1 MTKNICGGKGA
12 KKRARKYVN
21 NRNQPRQ
28 MIYKKSDQEYARL
41 TKALGCNRFTCVCN
55 DGETRM
61 AHIPGSLRWTRF
73 REEDYVI
80 VSIRI
85 GIDFSKCD
93 ILHKYNPTEVKQLEE
108 EKLIDEI
115 IPKNIQINE
124 DEFIES
130 LEQEPKDDE
139 VNRINIEIDDIVFD
153 DI

>member
-28 MIYKKSDQEYARL
+28 MIYKKPDQEYARL
-41 TKALGCNRFTCVCN
+41 TKALGCNRFTCVCA

-85 GIDFSKCD
+85 GIDLSKCD
-93 ILHKYNPTEVKQLEE
+93 ILHKYNPTEVKQLED

-115 IPKNIQINE
+115 LDKKNQIEEDDFMESLVQESNNQEENQIN
-124 DEFIES
+124 
-130 LEQEPKDDE
+130 
-139 VNRINIEIDDIVFD
+139 INIDNDVFD

>member
-28 MIYKKSDQEYARL
+28 MIYKKPDQEYARL
-41 TKALGCNRFTCVCN
+41 TKALGCNRFTCVCA

-85 GIDFSKCD
+85 GIDLSKCD
-93 ILHKYNPTEVKQLEE
+93 ILHKYNPTEVKQLED

-115 IPKNIQINE
+115 LDKKNQIKEDDFMESLVQESNNQEENQIN
-124 DEFIES
+124 
-130 LEQEPKDDE
+130 
-139 VNRINIEIDDIVFD
+139 INIDNDVFD

>member
-28 MIYKKSDQEYARL
+28 MIYKKPDQEYARL
-41 TKALGCNRFTCVCN
+41 TKALGCNRFTCVCA

-85 GIDFSKCD
+85 GIDLSKCD

-115 IPKNIQINE
+115 LDKNNQIKEN
-124 DEFIES
+124 EFIES
-130 LEQEPKDDE
+130 LEQEPNNQE
-139 VNRINIEIDDIVFD
+139 ENQININIDNDIFD

>member
-28 MIYKKSDQEYARL
+28 MIYKKPDQEYARL

-55 DGETRM
+55 DGETRI

-93 ILHKYNPTEVKQLEE
+93 ILHKYNPTEVRQLEE

-115 IPKNIQINE
+115 IDKKIEINE
-124 DEFIES
+124 SEFIES
-130 LEQEPKDDE
+130 LDYEPKDE
-139 VNRINIEIDDIVFD
+139 EENKININVDDNVFD

>member
-28 MIYKKSDQEYARL
+28 MIYKKPDQEYARL
-41 TKALGCNRFTCVCN
+41 TKALGCNRFTCVCA

-85 GIDFSKCD
+85 GIDLSKCD
-93 ILHKYNPTEVKQLEE
+93 ILHKYNPTEVKQLED

-115 IPKNIQINE
+115 LDKKNQIKE
-124 DEFIES
+124 DDFIES
-130 LEQEPKDDE
+130 LVQESNNQE
-139 VNRINIEIDDIVFD
+139 ENQININIDNDVFD

>member
-1 MTKNICGGKGA
+1 MTKNFCGGKGA

-28 MIYKKSDQEYARL
+28 MVYKKPDQEYARL
-41 TKALGCNRFTCVCN
+41 TKALGCNRFSCVCN
-55 DGETRM
+55 DGETRI

-73 REEDYVI
+73 REQDYVI

-85 GIDFSKCD
+85 GIDISKCD
-93 ILHKYNPTEVKQLEE
+93 ILHKYNPTEVKQLDEE
-108 EKLIDEI
+108 NLIDEI
-115 IPKNIQINE
+115 IENNIQINE

-130 LEQEPKDDE
+130 LEQEREDDKE
-139 VNRINIEIDDIVFD
+139 GNIDININDVVFD

>member
-1 MTKNICGGKGA
+1 
-12 KKRARKYVN
+12 
-21 NRNQPRQ
+21 
-28 MIYKKSDQEYARL
+28 
-41 TKALGCNRFTCVCN
+41 
-55 DGETRM
+55 M

-85 GIDFSKCD
+85 GIDLSKCD

-115 IPKNIQINE
+115 LDKNNQIKEN
-124 DEFIES
+124 EFIES
-130 LEQEPKDDE
+130 LEQEPNNQE
-139 VNRINIEIDDIVFD
+139 ENQININIDNDIFD